1 MRPRL
6 PLALATAALATLP
19 ASAAAQAAAFE
30 GIVTQQVTGRDGR
43 AAELTTAYRGTS
55 VRMDMTQG
63 GMAAY
68 VLIDGAAG
76 RMVSVIPS
84 QQMFM
89 TMNPAMARRM
99 TGPGPDSLSLGKL
112 TRTGKTE
119 EIAGHTCEHYLVG
132 DRQDTDVCAAK
143 GLGILGVGVQ
153 QGGGR
158 MEAEMRKLAAQHPEW
173 AEFLKDGFFPLK
185 VSTADGA
192 SIVVTRIE
200 RKPLDPAMFT
210 VPKEYREM
218 KLPGM

>member
-1 MRPRL
+1 MRHRPAL
-6 PLALATAALATLP
+6 ALSTLALAALAAP
-19 ASAAAQAAAFE
+19 AAAQAAPFE

-43 AAELTTAYRGTS
+43 TAELTTAYKGPS
-55 VRMDMTQG
+55 VRMDVTQG

-68 VLIDGAAG
+68 VLIDATAG
-76 RMVSVIPS
+76 SMVSVIPS
-84 QQMFM
+84 QQMYM
-89 TMNPAMARRM
+89 AMNPAMARRM
-99 TGPGPDSLSLGKL
+99 TGPGPDSLALGKI
-112 TRTGKTE
+112 TRTGRTE
-119 EIAGHTCEHYLVG
+119 EVAGHSCEHYLVG

-143 GLGILGVGVQ
+143 GLGIMGVGVQ
-153 QGGGR
+153 QGGAR

-185 VSTADGA
+185 ISTADGA

-200 RKPLDPAMFT
+200 RKALDPAMFA